1 MYRNNE
7 ARKKGYSLVAHF
19 HPVPDRRGVSVKN
32 LTRPAQKT
40 LCDQVKNTSTTK
52 EGRDLSLDKARLHLS
67 NAIDAQI
74 DCDNASDD
82 LIKEKMHS
90 TSVHQVLIGRPGRI
104 ARRFGRVEG
113 RTQACMSATW
123 FVVWPDLV
131 LVQMRE

>member
-40 LCDQVKNTSTTK
+40 LCDQVKNKSTTK

-67 NAIDAQI
+67 DAIDAQI
-74 DCDNASDD
+74 DCDDASGDF
-82 LIKEKMHS
+82 IKEELHS
-90 TSVHQVLIGRPGRI
+90 NIRSSNNRCDDQAIL
-104 ARRFGRVEG
+104 RVN
-113 RTQACMSATW
+113 RQ
-123 FVVWPDLV
+123 D
-131 LVQMRE
+131 